1 MIYLVMGFF
10 VEIIPSIMRR
20 LSAIMFT
27 DMVGYSALTQKNEA
41 LALDLL
47 DEHRKILRPFFPKH
61 DGREIETAGDSFFVE
76 FNSAVEATNCA
87 IEIQTTLHERNK
99 TVPRERSIL
108 LRIGLHI
115 GDVVYMEQHVHGDGV
130 NIAARMEPL
139 AQPGGICISED
150 VARQIRNKISYP
162 VVKLGE
168 EKLKNISMPMDIY
181 CIVLPWLHF
190 DKFHK
195 PYSRKKFTV
204 YSLALL
210 CVLITIG
217 VFFFLKNYSS
227 KDLSYS
233 KLRLAVLPLANIS
246 NDAKDEYFADGMTE
260 ELISG
265 LSKISGLNVIARTSV
280 MKYKVTDKDISQIG
294 QELMVGT
301 ILEGSVRKMENKA
314 RITVQLIN
322 VSTQEHLWSME
333 YDRDLK
339 DIFMTQS
346 EIAQNVANELKVRL
360 VSSEKEQ
367 LKKSSTENRIAFEEY
382 LIGKHFLNQK
392 TPESIQ
398 TAIIHF
404 ENSIKEDALFAL
416 PYANLAYCYTLIGV
430 AGYSTVARNDAEI
443 KAKEAVMKSLQI
455 DSTLAEAHAAL
466 GYIKFRVDW
475 DWNGAEKEL
484 KKAVELKPGY
494 ATAHEW
500 YALFLAVRERLDEA
514 LKEMHKAYE
523 LDPVSSSVNTGLAR
537 IYDFRNELDKA
548 KIQIEKTI
556 ALDSNYAEAHFT
568 EGMIYYKTKEY
579 EKSVSALQKAIE
591 LSGRRPVMLGMLGV
605 VYTKLGK
612 TNDAKKLLAEL
623 ESSPMNNDKLWAAMT
638 IKSGLGQSEEFFKDL
653 EKLLDDKYGI
663 LIYMRVS
670 RDFYKEN
677 NDPRYRQILKRIGLE

>member
-1 MIYLVMGFF
+1 
-10 VEIIPSIMRR
+10 MRR

-484 KKAVELKPGY
+484 KKAVEMKPGY

-677 NDPRYRQILKRIGLE
+677 NDPRYHQILKRIGLE

>member
-1 MIYLVMGFF
+1 MGFF

-638 IKSGLGQSEEFFKDL
+638 IKSGRYKNE
-653 EKLLDDKYGI
+653 
-663 LIYMRVS
+663 IYN
-670 RDFYKEN
+670 FCIAFPAY
-677 NDPRYRQILKRIGLE
+677 

>member
-1 MIYLVMGFF
+1 MGFF